1 MLTIDLQLKKVATS
15 LEQHHKRCTSK
26 KEKLLQ
32 KLANASTTFAWTDL
46 VSYEAKDLAQLK
58 REFQISVDD
67 YLAFCDERGK
77 EPNKPFKGTFNG
89 RTGSELHR
97 AAEIASGNQSLNAFV
112 CDAIIEKVER
122 LQV

>member
-1 MLTIDLQLKKVATS
+1 MT
-15 LEQHHKRCTSK
+15 
-26 KEKLLQ
+26 
-32 KLANASTTFAWTDL
+32 
-46 VSYEAKDLAQLK
+46 YEAKDLAQLK

-77 EPNKPFKGTFNG
+77 EPNKPFKGSFNV
-89 RTGSELHR
+89 RTGPELHR
-97 AAEIASGNQSLNAFV
+97 AQVIASNNQNQNGFV

>member
-1 MLTIDLQLKKVATS
+1 MTEYLQYKGYQGTVEPQLDDDTLFGKIAFI
-15 LEQHHKRCTSK
+15 
-26 KEKLLQ
+26 
-32 KLANASTTFAWTDL
+32 NDL
-46 VSYEAKDLAQLK
+46 VTYEAKDLTQLK

-77 EPNKPFKGTFNG
+77 EPNKPFKGSFNV
-89 RTGSELHR
+89 RTGPELHR
-97 AAEIASGNQSLNAFV
+97 APVIASGNQSLNAFV